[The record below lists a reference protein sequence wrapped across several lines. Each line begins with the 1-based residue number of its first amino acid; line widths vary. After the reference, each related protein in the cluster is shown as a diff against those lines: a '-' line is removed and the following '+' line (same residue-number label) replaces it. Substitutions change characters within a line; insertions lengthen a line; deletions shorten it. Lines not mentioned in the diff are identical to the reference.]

1 MANIRQNIAIALGLK
16 AMFLVTTVLGP
27 HGSHCRAV
35 TIDDQELVDLNEIL
49 HKRFEIGDVTD
60 TGHRF
65 L

>member
-1 MANIRQNIAIALGLK
+1 MAIALGLK
-16 AMFLVTTVLGP
+16 SMFLSPRCWGP
-27 HGSHCRAV
+27 HGSFCRAV
-35 TIDDQELVDLNEIL
+35 TIDDQELVDLNEII